1 MSKKKK
7 KVLKGVDSKGKIRK
21 EFLEEIPPLIMI
33 NYISNIMQKYIHTHW
48 GEDKLEAKDLFV
60 ITKFFHLSISNL
72 EGFSEDD
79 VRDGMDVMNNMNYE
93 EEFKYGCDL
102 LEVHK
107 TFDEGLGLKDNPF
120 MYKV

>member
-7 KVLKGVDSKGKIRK
+7 KVLKGVNSKGKIRK
-21 EFLEEIPPLIMI
+21 EFLKEIPPLVMI
-33 NYISNIMQKYIHTHW
+33 NYISGIMQKYIHTHW
-48 GEDKLEAKDLFV
+48 GEDRLEAKDLFV

-72 EGFSEDD
+72 EGFSEED
-79 VRDGMDVMNNMNYE
+79 VRDGMDIMNDMGHE

-107 TFDEGLGLKDNPF
+107 TMNEGFDLKDNPLID
-120 MYKV
+120 KV